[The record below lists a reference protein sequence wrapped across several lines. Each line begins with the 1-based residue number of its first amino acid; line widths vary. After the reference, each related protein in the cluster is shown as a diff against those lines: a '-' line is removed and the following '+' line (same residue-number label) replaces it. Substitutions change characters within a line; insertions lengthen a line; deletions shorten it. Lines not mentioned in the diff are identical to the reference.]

1 MPWKETDKMDEKKE
15 FIFRCW
21 NREETFTEI
30 CRKFGISTK
39 TGYKWLSRFKERG
52 AAGLEE
58 LSRAP
63 KDNANKVGET
73 VKKRLLKL
81 KEKHK
86 YWGAYKILTLYAGKY
101 PGERVPARSTVEE
114 LFKRE
119 GYTGTKRRARKKT
132 EDRLQARVAA
142 VEPNDVWTVDFK
154 GWWWTAKGEKC
165 LPLTVRDEAKK
176 YILAIETPEKGDT
189 AHVKAVFELL
199 FREYGLPR
207 FIRSDNGP
215 PFGNVFNLWGLSR
228 LSVWFMSLGIK
239 IDLDDPGCPYQN
251 GGHER
256 MHRDMKKELQG
267 KINGDM
273 KDHQKEFD
281 KWRNEF
287 NHVRPHEALGMKRPC
302 DVYTKSPRRWNGTET
317 EQEYSG
323 KMKTRMVNDR
333 GFFNLRQS
341 RIFMGN
347 PFAGYYVGIKELPG
361 EKSEIWFNDFLM
373 GELDEKTGQITP
385 FNASIN

>member
-1 MPWKETDKMDEKKE
+1 MGWKETDKMDEKKE

-52 AAGLEE
+52 AAGLAE

-63 KDNANKVGET
+63 KNNANKISET

-86 YWGAYKILTLYAGKY
+86 YWGAYKILTLYAAKY
-101 PGERVPARSTVEE
+101 PGEQAPARSTVEE
-114 LFKRE
+114 LFKKE
-119 GYTGTKRRARKKT
+119 GYTGRKKRT
-132 EDRLQARVAA
+132 RKKAEDRLQARVEEK
-142 VEPNDVWTVDFK
+142 EPNDVWTVDFK
-154 GWWWTAKGEKC
+154 GWWWTGRGEKC
-165 LPLTVRDEAKK
+165 LPLTVRDEQSK
-176 YILAIETPEKGDT
+176 YILAIETPEQGDT
-189 AHVKAVFELL
+189 AHIKAVFELL
-199 FREYGLPR
+199 FHTYGLPR

-239 IDLDDPGCPYQN
+239 IDLDESGCPYQN

-256 MHRDMKKELQG
+256 TRRDMKKELQG
-267 KINGDM
+267 KINGDLRE
-273 KDHQKEFD
+273 HQKEFD
-281 KWRNEF
+281 RWRKEF
-287 NHVRPHEALGMKRPC
+287 NEVRPHEGLGMKRPKE
-302 DVYTKSPRRWNGTET
+302 VYKKSRRRWNGKED
-317 EQEYSG
+317 EQEYNG
-323 KMKTRMVNDR
+323 NMKARMVNDR
-333 GFFNLRQS
+333 GFFNLRQR

-347 PFAGYYVGIKELPG
+347 PFAGYYVGIKEVAG
-361 EKSEIWFNDFLM
+361 EKSEIWFNNFLM
-373 GELDEKTGQITP
+373 GELDEKTGQINP
-385 FNASIN
+385 FNASIK